1 MSSRSRTV
9 LIVDD
14 SALIR
19 TVLRDVIG
27 GMDGFEVIG
36 TASNGREAIDAVKSL
51 RPGIVTLDVE
61 MPGLDGLATLAA
73 IMRDSPC
80 AVVMLSGA
88 ETTGGVDLTLRALE
102 LGAVDFVRKSGV
114 SSGEQ
119 GMIGARLRAA
129 LLAAAATNVEA
140 VSRSTGEFKAIS
152 GRPVRPVP
160 APGTPAR
167 LVVAIAASTGGPR
180 ALADVVAGLP
190 ADFDAAVLVVQ
201 HMPRGFTAGLARRL
215 AQVTPLTV
223 VEARDGD
230 LVTQGKVFLAPG
242 GSHMRVV
249 TGQDGG
255 RVALDEGPTIWGVR
269 PAADPLFVSVAQLYG
284 DAAVGVVLTGMGRD
298 GSLGL
303 MAIREAGGGAIVQDQ
318 ASSAVY
324 GMPREALATA
334 GADRMVAP
342 LGVAA
347 AASELL
353 ARQRVLK

>member
-1 MSSRSRTV
+1 M

-36 TASNGREAIDAVKSL
+36 TASNGREAIDAVKAL

-61 MPGLDGLATLAA
+61 MPELDGLATLAA

-88 ETTGGVDLTLRALE
+88 ETKGGVDLTLRALE

-114 SSGEQ
+114 SGGEQ
-119 GMIGARLRAA
+119 GAIGGRLRAA

-140 VSRSTGEFKAIS
+140 VSRSTGEFKSIG
-152 GRPVRPVP
+152 GRPVRTKP
-160 APGTPAR
+160 APGAPAR
-167 LVVAIAASTGGPR
+167 VVVAIAASTGGPR
-180 ALADVVAGLP
+180 ALTDVVTGLP

-201 HMPRGFTAGLARRL
+201 HMPRGFTEGLARRL
-215 AQVTPLTV
+215 AQVTPLAV

-249 TGQDGG
+249 AGHDGG
-255 RVALDEGPTIWGVR
+255 HVTLDDGPTIWGVR

-284 DAAVGVVLTGMGRD
+284 DASVGVVLTGMGRD

-303 MAIREAGGGAIVQDQ
+303 MAIREAGGGAIVQDE

-334 GADRMVAP
+334 GADRTVAP